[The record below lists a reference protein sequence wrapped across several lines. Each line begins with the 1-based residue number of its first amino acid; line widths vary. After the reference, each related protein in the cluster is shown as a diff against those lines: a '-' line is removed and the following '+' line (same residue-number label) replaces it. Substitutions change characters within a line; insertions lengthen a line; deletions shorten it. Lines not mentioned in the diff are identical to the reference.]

1 VANRVVDLLRDDP
14 TMGPIELHS
23 ELKKKYKFE
32 VPYDM
37 VFRGKENALGISSI
51 TYLSSGA
58 SVIPSW

>member
-1 VANRVVDLLRDDP
+1 LLRDDP
-14 TMGPIELHS
+14 TMGPKELQS

-58 SVIPSW
+58 SAISSW